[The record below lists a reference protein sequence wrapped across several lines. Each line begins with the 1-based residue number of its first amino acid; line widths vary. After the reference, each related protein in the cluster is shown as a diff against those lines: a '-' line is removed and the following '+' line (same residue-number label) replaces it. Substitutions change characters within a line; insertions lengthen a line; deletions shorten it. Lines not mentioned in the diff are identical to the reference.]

1 MGRNVMKRILGALL
15 AAGLSVL
22 VLVGMGF
29 AGAYQY
35 LAPEIPQAAAL
46 RDVRTQLPL
55 RVYSKDG
62 KLIAQIGEQRRI
74 PVAFEQVPQVVL
86 DAFLAAED
94 ARFFEHPGVD
104 WQSLVR
110 ALVANVSAGSAREGG
125 GTITMQ
131 LARNTVLTSEKTLR
145 RKLKEV
151 FLALR
156 LEREFTKQEILTL
169 YLNRIFLGQRAYGI
183 GAAAEV
189 YFDKT
194 VPQLTLAEAALIAG
208 LPRSP
213 SLDNPVASLER
224 AHDRRAYVLRR
235 MLELGKIDQS
245 QHDAALDET
254 LTSRLYGPIIEL
266 EAPFVAEMVRA
277 EMVRQHGADALT
289 AGYKVATTVDSRLQ
303 QAANASLWRTLLE
316 YERRH
321 GYRGPV
327 ERIDAAQ
334 LADQAVSGAIFKRH
348 PRRGSLQPAVTTAV
362 AERSA
367 EFMLRNG
374 AIVTVD
380 WESLSWARPVIDP
393 LKDAMGPLPKAA
405 REVVAPGDVV
415 YLEPLP
421 EGKYRL
427 GQLPAVAGAL
437 AALDPNDGAIVA
449 LVGGFDFGASKYNR
463 ALQAQRQPGSAFKPF
478 LYSAALERG
487 FTPATLVN
495 DAPIVLPG
503 GGGPGGDEE
512 WRPQNITRKFY
523 GPTPMREGLVR
534 SRNLVSIRLLRGAG
548 VGFATRHI
556 AQFGFGPQAL
566 PANLTLALGTGQV
579 TPLEMVRG
587 FAVFAN
593 GGALVTPYFIQAVEG
608 SAGEQLFEARPARAC
623 GACDFAA
630 PAADAPSDASGPSGP
645 SGPSSPSCPSCPS
658 GPSSPSC
665 PSCPS
670 PAPQAIS
677 AANAFVMTDMM
688 TDVIQRGTA
697 QRAAT
702 ALNRKDI
709 AGKTGTTSDRRD
721 TWFVGFNADY
731 AAAVWVGFDQ
741 ERSLGENEEGGKT
754 ALPMWIHF
762 MQEALRDRPE
772 HRQPEPPGV
781 VRMWVSRETGALSR
795 AGAPGAL
802 FEAFLEAYAPQPG
815 MGGMGDDEVGAETV
829 ESAPGDDSIF

>member
-1 MGRNVMKRILGALL
+1 MTKALGGLL
-15 AAGLSVL
+15 ALAFTLL
-22 VLVGMGF
+22 LLVGMGF

-35 LAPEIPQAAAL
+35 LAPEIPDAAAL
-46 RDVRTQLPL
+46 RDVKTQLPL
-55 RVYSKDG
+55 RVYSRDG
-62 KLIAQIGEQRRI
+62 RLIAQIGEQRRI
-74 PVAFEQVPQVVL
+74 PVTMEQVPPTVI

-94 ARFFEHPGVD
+94 ARFYHHPGVD
-104 WQSLVR
+104 WQGLVR
-110 ALVANVSAGSAREGG
+110 ALVANVSAGGVREGG

-131 LARNTVLTSEKTLR
+131 LARNTVLTSERTLR

-156 LEREFTKQEILTL
+156 LEREFSKQEILAL

-194 VPQLTLAEAALIAG
+194 VADLTLAEAALIAG

-224 AHDRRAYVLRR
+224 ATQRRAYVLRR
-235 MLELGKIDQS
+235 MLELGKIDAAA
-245 QHDAALDET
+245 HDAANVEPIST
-254 LTSRLYGPIIEL
+254 RIHGPIIEL
-266 EAPFVAEMVRA
+266 DAPYVAEMTRA
-277 EMVRQHGADALT
+277 EMIRQYGAEALT
-289 AGYKVATTVDSRLQ
+289 AGYQVYTTVDSRLQ
-303 QAANASLWRTLLE
+303 QAANAAAWRAILE

-321 GYRGPV
+321 GYRGPL
-327 ERIDAAQ
+327 ERIDPATRDDAAVR
-334 LADQAVSGAIFKRH
+334 AAVFKRH
-348 PRRGSLQPAVTTAV
+348 PRRGNLLP
-362 AERSA
+362 
-367 EFMLRNG
+367 
-374 AIVTVD
+374 AIVRAVGERD
-380 WESLSWARPVIDP
+380 ALLDLRDGSAVELAWDEMAWARPVINAA
-393 LKDAMGPLPKAA
+393 KDALGPYPKLAS
-405 REVVAPGDVV
+405 EVLATGDVV

-421 EGKYRL
+421 DGKFRL
-427 GQLPAVAGAL
+427 GQLPAVSGAL
-437 AALDPNDGAIVA
+437 VSLDPDDGAIVA

-463 ALQAQRQPGSAFKPF
+463 VTQAQRQPGSAFKPF

-503 GGGPGGDEE
+503 GGGAEGDEE

-548 VGFATRHI
+548 IGFVTRHM
-556 AQFGFGPQAL
+556 AAFGFGPQTL

-579 TPLEMVRG
+579 TPLEMARG

-593 GGALVTPYFIQAVEG
+593 GGALVDPYFIDRVLDADGADVFKASPAVACPLCDMTSTDSLDG
-608 SAGEQLFEARPARAC
+608 TPPPAETV
-623 GACDFAA
+623 A
-630 PAADAPSDASGPSGP
+630 PAPAPAGPR
-645 SGPSSPSCPSCPS
+645 
-658 GPSSPSC
+658 
-665 PSCPS
+665 
-670 PAPQAIS
+670 APQAIS
-677 AANAFVMTDMM
+677 PANAFVMTDMM
-688 TDVIQRGTA
+688 VDVIQRGTA

-721 TWFVGFNADY
+721 TWFVGYNADY
-731 AAAVWVGFDQ
+731 TTAVWLGFDQ
-741 ERSLGENEEGGKT
+741 ERSLGENEEGGRT
-754 ALPMWIHF
+754 ALPMWIYF

-781 VRMWVSRETGALSR
+781 VRMWVSRESGAPAR
-795 AGAPGAL
+795 AGSPGAL
-802 FEAFLEAYAPQPG
+802 FEAFLEQFAPEPG
-815 MGGMGDDEVGAETV
+815 MGSVGDDTVGAETV
-829 ESAPGDDSIF
+829 ESTAGDDSIF